1 MASISFN
8 QFLVFVLILTRV
20 GGLFMTAPVFGSRWA
35 PRRVRALASVGLALL
50 ITPLHAHLAVE
61 SPGSVVELTLL
72 LGKECILGLSLG
84 LAVMILFSGA
94 QVAGFLIGQ
103 MSGMQLAEEVDPS
116 LPTRTSVFGQLL
128 DLTSI
133 AVFVCIGGHRQVMGA
148 LLETFEWMPPGQG
161 RFAPNLVAAI
171 GEVTTQ
177 SFVLGIRAAAPVMAA
192 LLIATLIVGLISR
205 TLPQL
210 NTFALGFGLN
220 SGVLLGALA
229 LTFGAAVW
237 VFQERRLD
245 VMAIIRQ
252 SLIP

>member
-1 MASISFN
+1 MIALN

-20 GGLFMTAPVFGSRWA
+20 AGLFMTAPVFGSRWA
-35 PRRVRALASVGLALL
+35 PRRVRALASVALALL
-50 ITPLHAHLAVE
+50 LTPLHGHVSVEAPGSLVELAVM
-61 SPGSVVELTLL
+61 

-84 LAVMILFSGA
+84 LAVLILFSGA

-103 MSGMQLAEEVDPS
+103 MSGMQLAEEIDPS

-128 DLTSI
+128 DLTAI

-161 RFAPNLVAAI
+161 RFSDNLVSAV

-177 SFVLGIRAAAPVMAA
+177 SFILGIRAAAPVMAA

-220 SGVLLGALA
+220 SVVLLAALAMSLGAAAWVFQDQLLEVMGMIRGALA
-229 LTFGAAVW
+229 
-237 VFQERRLD
+237 
-245 VMAIIRQ
+245 
-252 SLIP
+252 P